1 MKNTKSK
8 ILVVDDD
15 KIDQMAF
22 IRYAE
27 TSDFPFD
34 YRIAGSVKEANE
46 ILKNDTFDAI
56 LLDYILGDGTAFD
69 LFESIKGIPFVIV
82 TGTEDQEIAVHAM
95 KSGACDYIVK
105 DSDGHYLKT
114 LSLTLQNAIKHKKS
128 EDELER
134 YRTHLEE
141 LVADRTN
148 KLKKEIARHKKT
160 SESLKKV
167 KNELEKR
174 VEERTKELTESN
186 KKLKKEISI
195 RKSAEETIQKEA
207 SKLSAM
213 ISSMEEGIIFANSND
228 EIIEVNKYFLN
239 IINKKKSEVLGK
251 SLYNFHSK
259 ETSQIIKSA
268 LEDFKQDQNSPQKI
282 IQRRISN
289 LETIIRLQPI
299 YRNNGYDGVLLN
311 LIDVTELV
319 MAKKEAQAAN
329 RARGQFLAN
338 MSHEIRTPMNA
349 ILGMTELALDTE
361 LTSEQREYLNTV
373 KASSDMLMNIINDIL
388 DFSKIEAERIELE
401 SVSFN
406 IRETIDN
413 IVSSLAFQAQKKGLE
428 LIIHIPSDVPERVI
442 GDPGRIRQ
450 IIVNLI
456 GNAIKFTEKGEV
468 VVSVETEPQEKNLI
482 SYHFSIKD
490 TGIGIPKSKQKL
502 IFDPFAQMDGSTS
515 RKFGGTG
522 LGLSI
527 TSQLVEAMGGNIWV
541 ESQVGKGSTFH
552 FTIQMKRQKEKEKK
566 FIPVMFDDI
575 KNLNVLVVDD
585 NKTNLR
591 IIKEMLINWHMKPT
605 LTESGKKALSLVKQ
619 ANSEGKSF
627 SLALVDA
634 NMPGMDGFTLA
645 EHIKNNP
652 AISSTIIMMISSAG
666 IRGDAARCRK
676 IGISAYLK
684 KPIKQSELLDSILF
698 SLGTT
703 PEKEKKSPLITRH
716 TLRESKH
723 SYNILLA
730 EDNAVNQKMAVRIL
744 EKNNHKVIVAGNGYE
759 VLSALEKNS
768 FDIILMDV
776 QMPEMDGFEATAS
789 IRKKEKKSKTHTPII
804 AMTAHAMKGDRKR
817 CLQAGMDDYIS
828 KPLNSNLLLKKIDS
842 VFTNHIKSCK
852 EKNKND

>member
-1 MKNTKSK
+1 MKNTKRK

-22 IRYAE
+22 IRYAK

-148 KLKKEIARHKKT
+148 KLKKEISRHKKT

-259 ETSQIIKSA
+259 EASQIIKSS

-361 LTSEQREYLNTV
+361 LTSEQREYLNTA

-676 IGISAYLK
+676 IGISAYLT
-684 KPIKQSELLDSILF
+684 KPIKQSDLLDAILV

-703 PEKEKKSPLITRH
+703 PEKEKRSPLITRH

-730 EDNAVNQKMAVRIL
+730 EDNAVNQKMAVLIL
-744 EKNNHKVIVAGNGYE
+744 EKYNHKVTVAGNGYE

-804 AMTAHAMKGDRKR
+804 AMTAHAMKGDRER

-842 VFTNHIKSCK
+842 VFTNHIKSSK